1 MRGASS
7 LLPQYMCALCKSTGR
22 YPENTKGGQRQDGDK
37 GTAARDYGKGG
48 KQGGDARKRKTL
60 RTRRSSRGSYSK
72 ACSMRAG
79 GHERDQAAKGGTLQG
94 EWD

>member
-22 YPENTKGGQRQDGDK
+22 CPENTKGGQRQDGDK

-48 KQGGDARKRKTL
+48 KQGGDARKRN
-60 RTRRSSRGSYSK
+60 
-72 ACSMRAG
+72 AG
-79 GHERDQAAKGGTLQG
+79 
-94 EWD
+94 